1 MIRFKQ
7 LLINAQS
14 LDEDFN
20 SLYSSLEIRFRMKVW
35 CQRTGMNLSILTDI
49 KLINFPMITTT
60 ERFKK
65 TIIFTISGLKIDRT
79 GCSVAI

>member
-1 MIRFKQ
+1 MIWFKQ

-20 SLYSSLEIRFRMKVW
+20 SLYSSLEIRFRMKVR

-65 TIIFTISGLKIDRT
+65 TIIFTISGLKIDLT